1 MHAVYNHTITMS
13 SVRAL
18 LRPVYEI
25 SSRARPF
32 PQSSVGGTQA
42 RHVSNDPTVAEVPP
56 EANGPNQSQLP
67 HVTEE
72 RAEMDKVMGETPPDI
87 GQGTPVQEVGRINF
101 CISSTA
107 HSSPDFET
115 KQASERLGS

>member
-1 MHAVYNHTITMS
+1 MS

-18 LRPVYEI
+18 LRPVYEL
-25 SSRARPF
+25 SSRTRPF
-32 PQSSVGGTQA
+32 AQPIIGRLQA

-87 GQGTPVQEVGRINF
+87 GQGTPVQEVGCTDF
-101 CISSTA
+101 YLDSSTD
-107 HSSPDFET
+107 SSLDLAT
-115 KQASERLGS
+115 KQASERLGT